1 MNLTVITEESHS
13 AKHSGFSS
21 SFPIYLW
28 TETTKEV
35 PVEEPKETKGR
46 GEVKGGADDDEA
58 VVEDLDDQKDEAPK
72 TKSITIEE
80 WSHLNSAPPLW
91 QR

>member
-1 MNLTVITEESHS
+1 MTVITDGSHS

-35 PVEEPKETKGR
+35 PIEEPEETKDQ
-46 GEVKGGADDDEA
+46 EEDKKGADDDEV
-58 VVEDLDDQKDEAPK
+58 VVEDIEDKEVEAPK
-72 TKSITIEE
+72 TKSITVEE